1 MIDLSNVPGVVTIQN
16 LSANDVKLNISG
28 YNQSFTLPA
37 GETVKLKAETSSE
50 LVGFLSQAVDGV
62 VEVTLP
68 AAAEAATTSD
78 SGAQ

>member
-1 MIDLSNVPGVVTIQN
+1 MIDLSNVPGVVTIEN
-16 LSANDVKLNISG
+16 VGSNDVKLNISG

-50 LVGFLSQAVDGV
+50 LVGFLSQAIEGS

-68 AAAEAATTSD
+68 EAAANDGE
-78 SGAQ
+78 

>member
-16 LSANDVKLNISG
+16 SGSKDAKLNISG

-50 LVGFLSQAVDGV
+50 LVGFLSQATD
-62 VEVTLP
+62 EIIVTLP
-68 AAAEAATTSD
+68 AAAATAD